1 MKKILQSNQTIF
13 NQIKQNIFFVNK
25 NQSILFNQLSTIN
38 NQRFYLTQNLDF
50 LQNKFLIEQEQI
62 LNILNKIN
70 HIKHMINLN
79 NQKFQRL
86 TLEKQTIIP
95 FLLKK
100 QYLILL
106 ITKNIN
112 FNENILIKYR
122 SCYNKLMNKIQQIR
136 NLVLYEIQQMKSFKK
151 QNMKQFIIHLR
162 KELLDYKKKNNDFQ
176 HRINRRHMTR
186 QILTKFDDK
195 SIVKGMNK
203 FIPFFFITNDVVCT
217 EEKKNPKIFWVE

>member
-1 MKKILQSNQTIF
+1 MSLFWMVILFMIFQPSYQKKYLCNPKPECECSMKPASLARIVGGEEAGQRTWGWVVSFSISADQGQILCGGSIKINLFILQSNQTIF
-13 NQIKQNIFFVNK
+13 NQIKQNISFVNK

-50 LQNKFLIEQEQI
+50 LQNKFLIEQQQI

-122 SCYNKLMNKIQQIR
+122 ST
-136 NLVLYEIQQMKSFKK
+136 YE
-151 QNMKQFIIHLR
+151 
-162 KELLDYKKKNNDFQ
+162 
-176 HRINRRHMTR
+176 
-186 QILTKFDDK
+186 
-195 SIVKGMNK
+195 
-203 FIPFFFITNDVVCT
+203 
-217 EEKKNPKIFWVE
+217 